1 MIGPLLAALD
11 VDTAHAATDLAAR
24 LRGHVG
30 GFKVGSHLFTAEGPA
45 FVRELTAQGDRVFLD
60 LKYHDIPNTVA
71 SAVRAAARL
80 GVWMLNVHASGG
92 RGMMRAAREAARQAD
107 TGKVPLVI
115 AVTVLTS
122 FDGPALA
129 DVGIERQV
137 MAHVEHLAML
147 AQDAGLDGVVA
158 SPVET
163 RRLRERC
170 GPDFLIVTPGIR
182 SGPPKP
188 GDDQMRTMT
197 AADAVLAGASYLVV
211 GRPIIAAADPAAAA
225 DGIAQT
231 LPRAEGGAGG

>member
-1 MIGPLLAALD
+1 MQRLLAALD
-11 VDTAHAATDLAAR
+11 VDTAHAATELAGS

-30 GFKVGSHLFTAEGPA
+30 AFKVGSHLFTAEGPG
-45 FVRELTAQGDRVFLD
+45 FVRDLTARGDRVFLD

-92 RGMMRAAREAARQAD
+92 RGMMRAAREAARQGD
-107 TGKVPLVI
+107 SDRVPLVI

-129 DVGIERQV
+129 EVGIERQV
-137 MAHVEHLAML
+137 LAQVEHLALL

-158 SPVET
+158 SPLET

-170 GPDFLIVTPGIR
+170 GPGFLIVTPGIR
-182 SGPPKP
+182 SGPPADA
-188 GDDQMRTMT
+188 DDQVRTMT
-197 AADAVLAGASYLVV
+197 GADAIRAGANYLVV
-211 GRPIIAAADPAAAA
+211 GRPIVAAADRSAAADEIARTLPAAA
-225 DGIAQT
+225 D
-231 LPRAEGGAGG
+231 